1 MHRGYEPEDFLTPRD
16 TSEEPKSATEQ
27 PSRNQ
32 VACEQA
38 VDDRSP
44 EATQNHD
51 RNAAPPVEPRT
62 IHEIRG
68 RAYHLRKSEI
78 TTMVELGKFRVIA
91 QEDLSKFA
99 YGGDKG
105 RMRPDIEN
113 LMRQGLVEMKSIPHE
128 EMGSRKLFT
137 LTKNGLRFLTEAQSG
152 GKGQVL
158 YHGFTKPRETNH
170 DADLYRLYQKAA
182 EKIEGQGGRNL
193 RVVLDYEMKK
203 RLYRDLA
210 KLGPGRASSKNKRL
224 VAERHGLQVVRGK
237 IPVPDIRIEYEARDG
252 ERARVDLELATSHYR
267 GRNLAEKVRA
277 GFSIYAHAEDASKLR
292 RVLDQRELTAEIL
305 SL

>member
-1 MHRGYEPEDFLTPRD
+1 MPRGYEPEEFIGPREV
-16 TSEEPKSATEQ
+16 SENRESATEQ
-27 PSRNQ
+27 SSRDPI
-32 VACEQA
+32 AREQG
-38 VDDRSP
+38 VSDRSSG
-44 EATQNHD
+44 ATKNQD
-51 RNAAPPVEPRT
+51 RNAAPTVEPRT
-62 IHEIRG
+62 VHEIRG
-68 RAYHLRKSEI
+68 RTCRLRNSET
-78 TTMVELGKFRVIA
+78 TTMVELGKFRAIA
-91 QEDLSKFA
+91 REDLAEFA
-99 YGGDKG
+99 YGGDSE

-128 EMGSRKLFT
+128 EMGSRTLLT
-137 LTKNGLRFLTEAQSG
+137 LTKNGHRFLTETQKA

-158 YHGFTKPRETNH
+158 YHGFTKPREANH
-170 DADLYRLYQKAA
+170 DADLYRVYQKAA

-210 KLGPGRASSKNKRL
+210 KRGPGRASSEQKHLIAK
-224 VAERHGLQVVRGK
+224 RHGLQVVRGK

-267 GRNLAEKVRA
+267 GRTLAEKVRA

>member
-1 MHRGYEPEDFLTPRD
+1 M
-16 TSEEPKSATEQ
+16 A
-27 PSRNQ
+27 
-32 VACEQA
+32 
-38 VDDRSP
+38 
-44 EATQNHD
+44 
-51 RNAAPPVEPRT
+51 
-62 IHEIRG
+62 
-68 RAYHLRKSEI
+68 
-78 TTMVELGKFRVIA
+78 ELGKFRAIA
-91 QEDLSKFA
+91 REDLAEFA
-99 YGGDKG
+99 YGGDSE

-128 EMGSRKLFT
+128 EMGSRTLLT
-137 LTKNGLRFLTEAQSG
+137 LTKNGHRFLTETQKA

-158 YHGFTKPRETNH
+158 YHGFTKPREANH
-170 DADLYRLYQKAA
+170 DADLYRVYQKAA

-210 KLGPGRASSKNKRL
+210 KRGPGRASSEQKHLIAK
-224 VAERHGLQVVRGK
+224 RHGLQVVRGK

-267 GRNLAEKVRA
+267 GRNLTEKVRA

>member
-1 MHRGYEPEDFLTPRD
+1 MPRGYEPEDFLTPRD
-16 TSEEPKSATEQ
+16 ASAEREPATEQ
-27 PSRNQ
+27 SSRDQ
-32 VACEQA
+32 VAREQA
-38 VDDRSP
+38 PDDRS
-44 EATQNHD
+44 AVVTQNHD
-51 RNAAPPVEPRT
+51 RNAAPPVEPRS

-68 RAYHLRKSEI
+68 RTYRLRNSE
-78 TTMVELGKFRVIA
+78 TATMLELGKFRAIP
-91 QEDLSKFA
+91 QEDLAEFA
-99 YGGDKG
+99 YGGDKR

-113 LMRQGLVEMKSIPHE
+113 LMRRGLVEMKSIPHE
-128 EMGSRKLFT
+128 EMGSRKLLT
-137 LTKNGLRFLTEAQSG
+137 LTKNAHRFLTETQRA

-158 YHGFTKPRETNH
+158 YHGFTKPREANH

-182 EKIEGQGGRNL
+182 EMIERQGGRNL

-210 KLGPGRASSKNKRL
+210 KLGPGRDSSKNKHL

-252 ERARVDLELATSHYR
+252 ERARVDLELATGHYR

-277 GFSIYAHAEDASKLR
+277 GFSIYAHTEDASKLR